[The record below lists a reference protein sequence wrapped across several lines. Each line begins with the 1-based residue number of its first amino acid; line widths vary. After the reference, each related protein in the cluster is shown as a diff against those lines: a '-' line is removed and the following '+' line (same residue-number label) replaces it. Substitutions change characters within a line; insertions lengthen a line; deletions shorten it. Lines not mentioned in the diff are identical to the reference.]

1 MPERPPKPTSEEIAQ
16 YRREMEA
23 NRCTFQKVEVLPHNI
38 GYIKL
43 NSFPDPS
50 VCRAKAAAAMASLN
64 NADAIIFDLRD
75 NRGGSATTVA
85 LLATYLFHHP
95 THLNDFYDRGANSTG
110 ESWTLP
116 PIPGN
121 KLSDK
126 PAHVLHSATRFS
138 AAEGFRYELK
148 RLK

>member
-50 VCRAKAAAAMASLN
+50 VCRAKSASAMASLN
-64 NADAIIFDLRD
+64 NANAIIFDLRD
-75 NRGGSATTVA
+75 NSSGLGTSIP
-85 LLATYLFHHP
+85 LLATYLLYL
-95 THLNDFYDRGANSTG
+95 TTN
-110 ESWTLP
+110 
-116 PIPGN
+116 
-121 KLSDK
+121 
-126 PAHVLHSATRFS
+126 LHDI
-138 AAEGFRYELK
+138 
-148 RLK
+148 